1 MNIGVI
7 GSGAISEIY
16 LKNLTENHP
25 NVRVIALASRHPE
38 NAQKRAR
45 QFGLRACTVE
55 ELLADPE
62 IGMIVNLTPVGAHYG
77 IIRRCLEAGKH
88 VYTEKTLTDHYE
100 TAKELLALADEK
112 GLYLGSA
119 PDTFLGSA
127 IQEAKAAV
135 DSGML
140 GRIHSFAISSNRNN
154 DLLLSLFSFLR
165 EPGAGVLLDYGVY
178 YLTALVSLL
187 GPVARVAGVVSA
199 PYKTHRNILPG
210 ADFGKLMDTPNE
222 SQVSAIVQLRN
233 GVTGTVHMD
242 NDTNMSDES
251 FFAIYGTKGILHLSN
266 PNDFGGQVRFCPNRL
281 DPNQPDKSVILRQF
295 TPYDYDARGI
305 GPAEMA
311 QAIAQHR
318 PNRASKEMA
327 AHVLEVLEGILAGG
341 EQGKFVDIQSTFDMP
356 APLERQPVP
365 ISNIGHITFQM
376 KHEAE
381 MLRFYSEIL
390 GMRPLFTL
398 TASDLADTI
407 RAQGGQ
413 VEEPL
418 KSIVRQNPQAPWIQY
433 MKLSDRQYLE
443 LFHSLG
449 GQYTDAEHRE
459 EFYGFQKVNYE
470 TADLEGLRQR
480 LVNAG
485 IPLKEDI
492 HTTADGSREF
502 AVLDPDGNEIQFTRY
517 TADTVIPL
525 AEAPSQEAASPL
537 SHTTQ
542 VAYQVHDGV
551 NMLAFYTRGLGMRK
565 VHTLTFGDL
574 AAWLE
579 KTGRADAQTLAGLR
593 AIASEPWI
601 DYLQAAPHQY
611 LEFFHTPAPKKQ
623 RDPQGHYGYQH
634 LCLEVTDIR
643 KAWDAVTGNGVRPYT
658 QISLG
663 CEGAYQFWMEDPDGN
678 KIEMMEY
685 TPEAKQLLP

>member
-1 MNIGVI
+1 MNVGII
-7 GSGAISEIY
+7 GSGAISGIY
-16 LKNLTENHP
+16 LKNLTQNHP
-25 NVRVIALASRHPE
+25 NIRVLAVASKHPE
-38 NAQKRAR
+38 NARKKAA
-45 QFGLRACTVE
+45 QFGLPSCTVE
-55 ELLADPE
+55 ELLANPE
-62 IGMIVNLTPVGAHYG
+62 IEMIVNLTPVGAHYE

-88 VYTEKTLTDHYE
+88 VYTEKTITDHYE
-100 TAKELLALADEK
+100 SARELLTLAEEK

-127 IQEAKAAV
+127 IQEVKAAV

-178 YLTALVSLL
+178 YLTALVSVL
-187 GPVARVAGVVSA
+187 GPVARVAGVVTA

-222 SQVSAIVQLRN
+222 SQVSAILRLRN
-233 GVTGTVHMD
+233 GITGTVHMD

-266 PNDFGGQVRFCPNRL
+266 PNDFGGEVRFCPNRH
-281 DPNQPDKSVILRQF
+281 DPNHPDKSVILRQF

-311 QAIAQHR
+311 EAIAQHR

-341 EQGKFVDIQSTFDMP
+341 EQGKFVDIQSTFDLP
-356 APLERQPVP
+356 APLEQAIVP

-418 KSIVRQNPQAPWIQY
+418 KSIVQRDPQAPWIQY

-443 LFHSLG
+443 LFHGLG
-449 GQYTDAEHRE
+449 GQYADAENRE
-459 EFYGFQKVNYE
+459 EFYGYQKVNYE

-480 LVNAG
+480 LADAG

-502 AVLDPDGNEIQFTRY
+502 AVLDPDGNEIQFTQY
-517 TADTVIPL
+517 TEDTVIPRSEEPPR
-525 AEAPSQEAASPL
+525 EAVSPL

-542 VAYQVHDGV
+542 VAYQVHDDV
-551 NMLAFYTRGLGMRK
+551 NMLSFYTRGLGMRK
-565 VHTLTFGDL
+565 VYTLTFGDL

-579 KTGRADAQTLAGLR
+579 KTGCADAQTLVTLR
-593 AIASEPWI
+593 SLASEPWI
-601 DYLQAAPHQY
+601 DYLEAAPHQY
-611 LEFFHTPAPKKQ
+611 LEFFHTPGPKKQ
-623 RDPQGHYGYQH
+623 RNPEGHYGYQH

-643 KAWDAVTGNGVRPYT
+643 KAWDAVTRNGVRPFT
-658 QISLG
+658 QITLG